1 MTETEKS
8 DRKELERRLE
18 QARRLPAGI
27 TDPVTLERITRLIR
41 DLEEQL
47 E

>member
-1 MTETEKS
+1 MTANS
-8 DRKELERRLE
+8 DHEELERRLE
-18 QARRLPAGI
+18 QARLAGGV